1 VHTALDC
8 LPCLLEQAL
17 FAVRRATDCQDLQ
30 QAIMAEMAQRLSALD
45 LQASPPE
52 NSMVLYGRIAE
63 RTGSPDPFAGLKT
76 ESTRLAQ
83 AMQPRQ
89 SARIAAATDPLLTAI
104 RLAIA
109 GNVIDYGAPHQLQ
122 AEEVVEGALT
132 RPLVI
137 DDYAAFR
144 HDLARAENVLYLA
157 DNCGELIF
165 DSLLIEQLDR
175 KVVLAVRDKPIIND
189 ALAEDARQCGLERRC
204 RIISNGTA
212 CPGTPLPL
220 CSHAF
225 KETFRRADLIISKG
239 QGNFETLSTTPAP
252 LYFLLTVKCRVVAAH
267 IAEITGVNVRIG
279 EPVLLKSRATGGK
292 GKGGS

>member
-17 FAVRRATDCQDLQ
+17 FAVRRATDCQELQ
-30 QAIMAEMAQRLSALD
+30 QRIMAEMAQRLSALD

-52 NSMVLYGRIAE
+52 NSMGLYGQIAE
-63 RTGSPDPFAGLKT
+63 ITGSPDPFAGLK
-76 ESTRLAQ
+76 EQSTRLAK
-83 AMQPRQ
+83 AMRPRQ
-89 SARIAAATDPLLTAI
+89 AARINAAADPLLTAI

-109 GNVIDYGAPHQLQ
+109 GNVIDYGAPHQLN
-122 AEEVVEGALT
+122 AEEVIEGALA
-132 RPLVI
+132 RPLAI
-137 DDYAAFR
+137 NDYPALLQ
-144 HDLARAENVLYLA
+144 DLDRAENILYLA

-175 KVVLAVRDKPIIND
+175 QVTLAVRDKPIIND
-189 ALAEDARQCGLERRC
+189 ALAEDARRCGLARLC
-204 RIISNGTA
+204 TIISNGTD
-212 CPGTPLPL
+212 CPGTPLPH

-225 KETFRRADLIISKG
+225 KEAFQRADLIISKG

-267 IAEITGVNVRIG
+267 IDELAGVAVRIG
-279 EPVLLKSRATGGK
+279 EPVLLKSRQP
-292 GKGGS
+292 S